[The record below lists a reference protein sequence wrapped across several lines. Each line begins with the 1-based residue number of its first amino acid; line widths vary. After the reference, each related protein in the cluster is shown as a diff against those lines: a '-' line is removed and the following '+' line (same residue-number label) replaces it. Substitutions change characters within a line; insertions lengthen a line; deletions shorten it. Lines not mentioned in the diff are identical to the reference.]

1 MWSITVAKTH
11 TVRHK
16 RWSIFLKKKKQLYIE
31 KKKRNFIKQTNK
43 QKLIKFNSHKKN
55 KLKKKKISF
64 IELIKLTKIK
74 YLFSNLIKNILFL
87 NLTKLFNFI
96 FVNKILKK
104 KLFFNIFIQKQNLNI
119 IKFLKNK
126 QINLKK
132 FNIIKNIIIKDLFN
146 SKYKKINNLK
156 FSIYFHEIVLYRK
169 ELKNFKNAN
178 LKLRNFFFYKLHKK
192 GRKKIYKKKDKYIF
206 IKNIF
211 LKFVYLLINKY
222 KIILLYNKFYLF
234 VNYYKFFFF
243 FQYYY
248 KNNCNFNTW
257 ILFFKNI
264 CNSEHTFFVL
274 YNLCKEFNLQWFLN
288 NELSGLYNFINFLTE
303 KNYKRKIIKENLIN
317 FKILEKHDF
326 SNNMSS
332 TVSLLHNIIF
342 FLKKRLYNQ
351 LKKSLIFLN
360 KFKNIKFIYTK
371 KLLIKQIL
379 KLKKEKENKK
389 ILQKSNESLQDPL
402 YIDYLKRYRK
412 LIKSQELFISKNK
425 FNNLLNNKKYFY
437 YQILFYRKNIYFNF
451 LFNNTKYYES
461 GNKVFL
467 NYPKYLE
474 VNYLL
479 LLVILIRQKIK
490 FKDYTKPF
498 IIKFWSKKNQL

>member
-1 MWSITVAKTH
+1 
-11 TVRHK
+11 
-16 RWSIFLKKKKQLYIE
+16 
-31 KKKRNFIKQTNK
+31 
-43 QKLIKFNSHKKN
+43 
-55 KLKKKKISF
+55 
-64 IELIKLTKIK
+64 
-74 YLFSNLIKNILFL
+74 
-87 NLTKLFNFI
+87 
-96 FVNKILKK
+96 
-104 KLFFNIFIQKQNLNI
+104 
-119 IKFLKNK
+119 
-126 QINLKK
+126 
-132 FNIIKNIIIKDLFN
+132 
-146 SKYKKINNLK
+146 
-156 FSIYFHEIVLYRK
+156 
-169 ELKNFKNAN
+169 
-178 LKLRNFFFYKLHKK
+178 
-192 GRKKIYKKKDKYIF
+192 
-206 IKNIF
+206 
-211 LKFVYLLINKY
+211 
-222 KIILLYNKFYLF
+222 
-234 VNYYKFFFF
+234 
-243 FQYYY
+243 
-248 KNNCNFNTW
+248 
-257 ILFFKNI
+257 
-264 CNSEHTFFVL
+264 
-274 YNLCKEFNLQWFLN
+274 LCKEFNLQWFLN

-498 IIKFWSKKNQL
+498 IIKF